1 LRLRRHIAL
10 VSPYCAGKRRM
21 LATPSLTENAFAT
34 KTSHANLRI
43 LDVAR
48 NEPRFEEPVMSR
60 WFELNPQR

>member
-1 LRLRRHIAL
+1 
-10 VSPYCAGKRRM
+10 M